1 MPSERTAIRYRW
13 EELEKDCPMAL
24 LQRRR
29 VIGERVML
37 SQVTLE
43 KGCLVPS
50 HAHPNEQFACV
61 LSGRLRFQIGG
72 GEGSAG
78 EELILVGGEV
88 LHFPPNVP
96 HGAEALEDTVVL
108 DVFSPPSETTGIDRS

>member
-1 MPSERTAIRYRW
+1 
-13 EELEKDCPMAL
+13 MAL

-37 SQVTLE
+37 SQVTLD

-72 GEGSAG
+72 GESSVG